1 MMNVRWSATVVIVA
15 GLIAAVGCASRDVEV
30 RTAGPNDGSAEVTPG
45 EKSVAE
51 FFAMLSEFG
60 YRGIVVDASPIDVGV
75 IERYVGQEG
84 PRSVFVGRLARLED
98 AGVGPYLLGP
108 FEPTGKDEQRLRATF
123 STGAGER
130 SVLLPAGTRSSLPS
144 GWPVDLSSLV
154 AEAPV
159 GAEWLV
165 VVQGKRD
172 EEYSATLA
180 ALEPNGDTVSFG
192 AVLRE
197 GVEFGALVDALATP
211 ADHE

>member
-1 MMNVRWSATVVIVA
+1 MLAPTCLRHLVNQP
-15 GLIAAVGCASRDVEV
+15 G
-30 RTAGPNDGSAEVTPG
+30 RTSSGS
-45 EKSVAE
+45 
-51 FFAMLSEFG
+51 
-60 YRGIVVDASPIDVGV
+60 
-75 IERYVGQEG
+75 
-84 PRSVFVGRLARLED
+84 
-98 AGVGPYLLGP
+98 
-108 FEPTGKDEQRLRATF
+108 ATF

-192 AVLRE
+192 VLRE
-197 GVEFGALVDALATP
+197 GVEFGLVALADSSRPRVIPLIGTAVSVRP
-211 ADHE
+211 GRRLDHANG